1 MDVRYLADDV
11 RYQTMTTQELRKAF
25 LVENLFKKSKMELLY
40 TNLDR
45 AIIGSA
51 VPTDKAMALKATKKE
66 MAADYF
72 AERREIGIINIGEK
86 GTVSVD
92 GKSFEMENRDGLYI
106 GRGSKSIKF
115 ASSNKK
121 QPAKFYIQSYPAHTD
136 FPTTLIKHAEANRV
150 DLGSME
156 EANKRT
162 IYQYI
167 HANGVQSC
175 QLVMGF
181 TQLEPGSIWNTMSA
195 HTHQRRTEIYM
206 YFDLGKNDLVFHFMG
221 KPDATRHLIMRN
233 GQAALSPSWSLH
245 AGAGTKNY
253 AFIWGMGGENQE
265 FTDMD
270 GISMDDL
277 R

>member
-1 MDVRYLADDV
+1 MDVRYLADHV
-11 RYQTMTTQELRKAF
+11 RYQTMTTEELRKSF
-25 LVENLFKKSKMELLY
+25 LVENLFKKGKMTLIY

-51 VPTDKAMALKATKKE
+51 VPTVKQLELKASKKE
-66 MAADYF
+66 MAAATF

-86 GTVSVD
+86 GIIKVD
-92 GKSFEMENRDGLYI
+92 GKSYDLANRDGLYI

-115 ASSNKK
+115 VSSDKK
-121 QPAKFYIQSYPAHTD
+121 KPAKFYILSYPAHTAY
-136 FPTTLIKHAEANRV
+136 PTSLIKMSEANPIP
-150 DLGSME
+150 LGSQI

-167 HANGVQSC
+167 HANGIKSC

-181 TQLEPGSIWNTMSA
+181 TQLEPGNIWNTMSA

-206 YFDLGKNDLVFHFMG
+206 YFDIGKNDLVFHFMG
-221 KPDATRHLIMRN
+221 KPDATRHLIIRN

-245 AGAGTKNY
+245 AGAGTRNY

-270 GISMDDL
+270 GIPMEVL
-277 R
+277 L

>member
-1 MDVRYLADDV
+1 MDVRYLADQV
-11 RYQTMTTQELRKAF
+11 RYQTMTTDELRASF
-25 LVENLFKKSKMELLY
+25 LVENLFKKGKITLLY

-51 VPTDKAMALKATKKE
+51 VPTEKQLELKASKKE
-66 MAADYF
+66 MAAAYF

-86 GTVSVD
+86 GIVKVD
-92 GKSFEMENRDGLYI
+92 GKSYDLANRDGLYI

-115 ASSNKK
+115 ASCDKK
-121 QPAKFYIQSYPAHTD
+121 KPAKFYILSYPAHTAY
-136 FPTTLIKHAEANRV
+136 PTGLIKMSEANPV
-150 DLGSME
+150 PLGSQI

-167 HANGVQSC
+167 HANGIKSC

-181 TQLEPGSIWNTMSA
+181 TQLEPGNIWNTMSA

-206 YFDLGKNDLVFHFMG
+206 YFDIGKNDLVFHLMG
-221 KPDATRHLIMRN
+221 KPDATRHLIIRN

-245 AGAGTKNY
+245 AGAGTRNY

-270 GISMDDL
+270 GIAMDDL
-277 R
+277 K

>member
-1 MDVRYLADDV
+1 MDVRYLADQV
-11 RYQTMTTQELRKAF
+11 RYQTMTTEDLRESF
-25 LVENLFKKSKMELLY
+25 LVEDLFKKGKMTLIY

-51 VPTDKAMALKATKKE
+51 VPTEKQLELKASKKE
-66 MAADYF
+66 MAAAYF

-86 GTVSVD
+86 GIIKID
-92 GKSFEMENRDGLYI
+92 GKSYDLANRDGLYI

-115 ASSNKK
+115 ASSDKK
-121 QPAKFYIQSYPAHTD
+121 KPAKFYILSYPAHTAY
-136 FPTTLIKHAEANRV
+136 PTSLIKMSEANTMP
-150 DLGSME
+150 LGSQV

-167 HANGVQSC
+167 HANGIKSC

-181 TQLEPGSIWNTMSA
+181 TQLEPGNIWNTMSA

-206 YFDLGKNDLVFHFMG
+206 YFDIAKNDLVFHFMG
-221 KPDATRHLIMRN
+221 KPDATRHLIIRN

-245 AGAGTKNY
+245 AGAGTRNY

-270 GISMDDL
+270 GIAMEDL
-277 R
+277 K